1 MSQILFAQAASVSPP
16 GIAEQLF
23 YLSTSK
29 LALILIFGGAFLTA
43 IVSVIA
49 GVIQNILK
57 TRSRERTRQEVAAY
71 VAEGTMTAD
80 EGERLLAASSK
91 NKRKCE

>member
-1 MSQILFAQAASVSPP
+1 MSPFLLAQAATVQPP
-16 GIAEQLF
+16 GFFESMFRDSSSIALV
-23 YLSTSK
+23 
-29 LALILIFGGAFLTA
+29 LIFGGAFLTG

-71 VAEGTMTAD
+71 VAEGSMTAD
-80 EGERLLAASSK
+80 EAERLLSAGK
-91 NKRKCE
+91 GK

>member
-1 MSQILFAQAASVSPP
+1 MSPFLLAQAAAVQPP
-16 GIAEQLF
+16 GFFESMFQDSSNIALV
-23 YLSTSK
+23 
-29 LALILIFGGAFLTA
+29 LIFGGAFLTG

-71 VAEGTMTAD
+71 VAEGSMTAD
-80 EGERLLAASSK
+80 EAERLLSAGK
-91 NKRKCE
+91 GK